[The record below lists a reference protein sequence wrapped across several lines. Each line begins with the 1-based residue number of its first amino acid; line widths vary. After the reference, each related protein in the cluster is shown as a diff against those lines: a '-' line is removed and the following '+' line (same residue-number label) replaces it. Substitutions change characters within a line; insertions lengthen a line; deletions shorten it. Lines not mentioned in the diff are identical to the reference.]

1 MSRAREVSK
10 IAVSLEG
17 IDFNELVS
25 NLEEINTTDII
36 NTASAAAVSTLI
48 NGAPEALN
56 TLAELSAALNDD
68 QNFATTVTNELS
80 NKLSMSSASTTYA
93 TKSSPTF
100 SGIST
105 FEDAVVSQKLNVSK
119 INEFV
124 STATITSGSAT
135 LNYNLSNIFYISSPS
150 SNFNINLTNV
160 PTTNDQTFTITVLV
174 LQGSTGYIPNTLS
187 IDGSSQTIKWAS
199 NVIPVA
205 TNSVGKIDIFNF
217 SLIRQSSSWTILGT
231 SSTNF

>member
-10 IAVSLEG
+10 IALSLEG
-17 IDFNELVS
+17 IDLNELIS
-25 NLEEINTTDII
+25 TLEEVNPIDII
-36 NTASAAAVSTLI
+36 NTASSAAVSALI
-48 NGAPEALN
+48 DGAPEALN

-68 QNFATTVTNELS
+68 QDFATTVINELS
-80 NKLSMSSASTTYA
+80 NKLSLVSASTTYA
-93 TKSSPTF
+93 TKESPTF

-150 SNFNINLTNV
+150 ANFNINLTNV

-187 IDGSSQTIKWAS
+187 IEGLSQTIKWAF
-199 NVIPVA
+199 NVTPVP
-205 TNSVGKIDIFNF
+205 TNGVGKIDIFNF
-217 SLIRQSSSWTILGT
+217 SLIRQSSSWTTLGT

>member
-10 IAVSLEG
+10 IPVSLEG
-17 IDFNELVS
+17 VNFSELVAT
-25 NLEEINTTDII
+25 LEEVNPIDII
-36 NTASAAAVSTLI
+36 NTASSAAVSALI
-48 NGAPEALN
+48 DGAPEALN

-68 QNFATTVTNELS
+68 QDFATTVTNELS
-80 NKLSMSSASTTYA
+80 NKLSLVSASTTYA
-93 TKSSPTF
+93 TKESPTF

-150 SNFNINLTNV
+150 ANFNINLTNV

-199 NVIPVA
+199 NVTPVP
-205 TNSVGKIDIFNF
+205 TNGVGKIDIFNF
-217 SLIRQSSSWTILGT
+217 SLIRQSSSWTTLGT